1 MFTQRTRE
9 CSGIEATVFLI
20 GNNRARWGQ
29 GEASF
34 KAESRE
40 ESKCNVEIVRR

>member
-1 MFTQRTRE
+1 MFTRRPRNVWIRSE
-9 CSGIEATVFLI
+9 GVAI